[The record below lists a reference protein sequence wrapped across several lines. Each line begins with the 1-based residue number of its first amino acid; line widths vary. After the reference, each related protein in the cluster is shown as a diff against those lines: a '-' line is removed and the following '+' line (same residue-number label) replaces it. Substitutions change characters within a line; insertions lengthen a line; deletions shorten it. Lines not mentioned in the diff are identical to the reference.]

1 LVELWQTN
9 QKFFVLINCQGL
21 GYEIQILE
29 SFFLKLKTNQ
39 ISNKKITLW
48 LKHIK
53 KEDSDLL
60 FGFTSKEQKNFFI
73 EILSIRGVGSQIGM
87 GILNKFSISEV
98 INAIKTQNKKLIC
111 SVPGIGQKMSDRL
124 ILELKNKFKSELQF
138 EEEKAKDEFEI
149 KDPEINKM
157 MQDLKLTLQSLN
169 YKNKEIN
176 TIMPII
182 KESTLLAKKEK
193 NLSFENLLKI
203 AKNNLDK
210 DSSNIGRWRSII
222 NKLKINFMSLDTAEK
237 QKLIETHQVHSTDTG
252 SVEVQVAMLS
262 KRISKLSDHLQGNIH
277 DFASRQGLL
286 KMIGKRKRLLS
297 YIKDKNVQRYQE
309 LVKKIGIRGWSQLMK
324 KKQSKKKTQN

>member
-1 LVELWQTN
+1 MISWINGELVESWQTN

-87 GILNKFSISEV
+87 GILNKFSIGEV

-111 SVPGIGQKMSDRL
+111 SVPGVGQKMSDRL
-124 ILELKNKFKSELQF
+124 ILELKNKFKSEIQF

-157 MQDLKLTLQSLN
+157 IEDLQLTLQSLN
-169 YKNKEIN
+169 YKNKEIK
-176 TIMPII
+176 TILPII
-182 KESTLLAKKEK
+182 INKVDSPAKKEN
-193 NLSFENLLKI
+193 NLSFENLLKL
-203 AKNNLDK
+203 AMNFLDK
-210 DSSNIGRWRSII
+210 ESSNI
-222 NKLKINFMSLDTAEK
+222 
-237 QKLIETHQVHSTDTG
+237 
-252 SVEVQVAMLS
+252 
-262 KRISKLSDHLQGNIH
+262 
-277 DFASRQGLL
+277 AS
-286 KMIGKRKRLLS
+286 
-297 YIKDKNVQRYQE
+297 
-309 LVKKIGIRGWSQLMK
+309 
-324 KKQSKKKTQN
+324 

>member
-1 LVELWQTN
+1 MISWINGELVELWQTN

-39 ISNKKITLW
+39 IPNKKITLW

-87 GILNKFSISEV
+87 GILNKFSIGEV

-124 ILELKNKFKSELQF
+124 ILELKNKFKSEIQF

-157 MQDLKLTLQSLN
+157 IEDLQLTLQSLN
-169 YKNKEIN
+169 YKNKEIK
-176 TIMPII
+176 TILPII
-182 KESTLLAKKEK
+182 VNEAEILAKKEN
-193 NLSFENLLKI
+193 NLSFENLLKL
-203 AKNNLDK
+203 AMNYLDK
-210 DSSNIGRWRSII
+210 ESSNI
-222 NKLKINFMSLDTAEK
+222 
-237 QKLIETHQVHSTDTG
+237 
-252 SVEVQVAMLS
+252 
-262 KRISKLSDHLQGNIH
+262 
-277 DFASRQGLL
+277 AS
-286 KMIGKRKRLLS
+286 
-297 YIKDKNVQRYQE
+297 
-309 LVKKIGIRGWSQLMK
+309 
-324 KKQSKKKTQN
+324 

>member
-1 LVELWQTN
+1 MISWINGELVESWQTN

-87 GILNKFSISEV
+87 GILNKFSIGEI

-124 ILELKNKFKSELQF
+124 ILELKNKFKSEIQF

-157 MQDLKLTLQSLN
+157 IEDLQLTLQSLN
-169 YKNKEIN
+169 YKNKEIK
-176 TIMPII
+176 TILPII
-182 KESTLLAKKEK
+182 INEVDFLAKKEN
-193 NLSFENLLKI
+193 NLSFENLLKL
-203 AKNNLDK
+203 AMNYLDK
-210 DSSNIGRWRSII
+210 ESSNI
-222 NKLKINFMSLDTAEK
+222 
-237 QKLIETHQVHSTDTG
+237 
-252 SVEVQVAMLS
+252 
-262 KRISKLSDHLQGNIH
+262 
-277 DFASRQGLL
+277 AS
-286 KMIGKRKRLLS
+286 
-297 YIKDKNVQRYQE
+297 
-309 LVKKIGIRGWSQLMK
+309 
-324 KKQSKKKTQN
+324 

>member
-1 LVELWQTN
+1 MISWINGELVESWQTN

-39 ISNKKITLW
+39 ISTKNITLW
-48 LKHIK
+48 IKHIK

-124 ILELKNKFKSELQF
+124 ILELKNKFKSEIQF
-138 EEEKAKDEFEI
+138 EEEKAKDGFEI

-157 MQDLKLTLQSLN
+157 IEDLQLTLQSLN
-169 YKNKEIN
+169 YKNKEIK
-176 TIMPII
+176 TILPII
-182 KESTLLAKKEK
+182 INQIDFPAKKEN
-193 NLSFENLLKI
+193 NLSFENLLKL
-203 AKNNLDK
+203 AMNYLDK
-210 DSSNIGRWRSII
+210 ESSNI
-222 NKLKINFMSLDTAEK
+222 
-237 QKLIETHQVHSTDTG
+237 
-252 SVEVQVAMLS
+252 
-262 KRISKLSDHLQGNIH
+262 
-277 DFASRQGLL
+277 AS
-286 KMIGKRKRLLS
+286 
-297 YIKDKNVQRYQE
+297 
-309 LVKKIGIRGWSQLMK
+309 
-324 KKQSKKKTQN
+324 